1 MQYQHTQHG
10 TATVAA
16 CGAGIVALVV
26 WSVFLPAPIGIVLTA
41 IAVLIACAICFSSLT
56 IQVTDQQLS
65 WRFGLGLFRKAL
77 PLATIQGT
85 KILRIPILC
94 GWGIHRTPQGWLYN
108 VSGRQALVIR
118 LHGSPAR
125 DRRTRALAGRIAS
138 DLGYGAVDAFP
149 QYRRRS

>member
-1 MQYQHTQHG
+1 VQYQHTQRG

-77 PLATIQGT
+77 PLATIQGAE
-85 KILRIPILC
+85 ILRIPLLY

-118 LHGSPAR
+118 LQNDTAVLLGTDEPERLQAAL
-125 DRRTRALAGRIAS
+125 RRTS
-138 DLGYGAVDAFP
+138 DMA
-149 QYRRRS
+149 R

>member
-1 MQYQHTQHG
+1 VQYQHTQRG

-77 PLATIQGT
+77 PLAAIQGT
-85 KILRIPILC
+85 EILRIPLLY

-118 LHGSPAR
+118 LQNDTAVLLGTDEPERLQAAL
-125 DRRTRALAGRIAS
+125 RRTS
-138 DLGYGAVDAFP
+138 DAV
-149 QYRRRS
+149 R